1 MTCLGLCLVQS
12 TVASGKRQST
22 EAAFLDPNRGR
33 HNLFIITEAV
43 VGKILINKDRRA
55 YGVKVFKN
63 GQEHIVKAFRE
74 VIVSGGAFETPKL
87 LQLSGVGPT
96 PILRK
101 FKIKQIMDL
110 PVGYNY
116 QNHLIQITDLLI
128 DVPTVTDAIQ
138 KDPEVLSEYIFKKS
152 GLYAETQWQFAM
164 FNDIIRTKKLN
175 WPEHQAQISD
185 GTNKIELIEFMAPS
199 NDQEFRNRSRVL
211 NFLLHAENRGNVQLR
226 SLDPFDPPLIDPKYL
241 QNNNDVR
248 MMLGSIRSLQQ
259 FAKSPSM
266 RAVNAKVIPYGD
278 VPPECNYKYPNSNEY
293 WACVFR
299 SKTIDGFHPAGTCR
313 TGDALDRTTVVDPE
327 LRVKGIRNLRVV
339 DASIMPTVILINK
352 DRRAYGVKVF
362 KNGQEHI
369 VKAFR
374 EVIVSG
380 GVFETPKL
388 LQLSGIGPTPL
399 LRKFK
404 LRSLD
409 PFDPPLIDPKYLQ
422 NNNDVRMMLAGIRS
436 LQQFAKSPSMRAVNA
451 KVIPNGVVAPE
462 CNNKYPDSDV
472 YWACVFRST
481 TVDGLHPA
489 GTCRMGDARAR
500 TTVVDSELR
509 VKGIRNLRVV
519 DASIMPTVVSSN
531 TMGPTIMIAEK
542 AADIIKNTYDKKY

>member
-1 MTCLGLCLVQS
+1 MSEVRKEMNDGNAKCMIHHEGFIANCLNRHVLK
-12 TVASGKRQST
+12 ASFYEYIEYNGRPDEPRT
-22 EAAFLDPNRGR
+22 YRHIAYRRFVRWIWGFLGRKNRKI
-33 HNLFIITEAV
+33 LPSCA
-43 VGKILINKDRRA
+43 ILINKDRRA

-101 FKIKQIMDL
+101 FK
-110 PVGYNY
+110 
-116 QNHLIQITDLLI
+116 
-128 DVPTVTDAIQ
+128 
-138 KDPEVLSEYIFKKS
+138 
-152 GLYAETQWQFAM
+152 
-164 FNDIIRTKKLN
+164 
-175 WPEHQAQISD
+175 
-185 GTNKIELIEFMAPS
+185 
-199 NDQEFRNRSRVL
+199 
-211 NFLLHAENRGNVQLR
+211 LR

-248 MMLGSIRSLQQ
+248 MMLASIRSLQQ

-313 TGDALDRTTVVDPE
+313 MGDALDRTTVVDPE
-327 LRVKGIRNLRVV
+327 LRVKGFKADYDTWESLGAKGWSYNDVFPYFLKSENNKSP
-339 DASIMPTVILINK
+339 DILINK

-451 KVIPNGVVAPE
+451 KVIPNGDVAPE

-500 TTVVDSELR
+500 TTVVDSEL
-509 VKGIRNLRVV
+509 
-519 DASIMPTVVSSN
+519 SVSFIFILMYIFSQHAV
-531 TMGPTIMIAEK
+531 GPYRQ
-542 AADIIKNTYDKKY
+542 N